1 MLLQKREVDSSQE
14 GTLSPTS
21 SGQAPASWP
30 LLGEAK
36 ARTGQALESALSNS
50 GRML

>member
-1 MLLQKREVDSSQE
+1 MLLQKGEVDSNQE

-21 SGQAPASWP
+21 SGQASASWP

-36 ARTGQALESALSNS
+36 AHNGQALEGALSNS